1 MTNVPNNSILPVA
14 ERQTLVEAIAQ
25 NLINYI
31 VSNELQGG
39 DRLPSERAML
49 EIVGVSRLPLR
60 EAVCM
65 LKGLGIIEAR
75 HGKGMFVKDVDLSK
89 VFEMLSPLLKVQR
102 SIRLEDILT
111 VRFYLESSIAEVA
124 AARRSADHIKLLER
138 HLDLM
143 RQTKSDAA
151 KFIEHDMAFHAE
163 LAKSTG
169 NVILHL
175 FMSTMADLICQVQF
189 RYPDAESFRRKSL
202 DYHRRVLDAVIDMDA
217 QEAAATMQQHIKTV
231 EAAICR
237 KSSKS

>member
-1 MTNVPNNSILPVA
+1 MTNTQKNSILPVA
-14 ERQTLVEAIAQ
+14 KRETLVEAIAQ

-31 VSNELQGG
+31 ASNELQGG

-49 EIVGVSRLPLR
+49 EMIDASRLPLR

-111 VRFYLESSIAEVA
+111 VRFYIESSIAEVV
-124 AARRSADHIKLLER
+124 AARRSAENIELLKR
-138 HLDLM
+138 DLDQM
-143 RQTKSDAA
+143 RQTKSDTT

-163 LAKSTG
+163 LAKGTG
-169 NVILHL
+169 NAIFHL
-175 FMSTMADLICQVQF
+175 FMSTIADLIYQVQF
-189 RYPDAESFRRKSL
+189 RYPDADSFRQKSL
-202 DYHRRVLDAVIDMDA
+202 AYHQRILDAVINRDGR
-217 QEAAATMQQHIKTV
+217 EAAATMQQHIKAV